1 VATPSAKPVT
11 AIKPVTRPVTK
22 PLTETKPSAK
32 RATKPAVDA
41 QPAPKPVTQPAPKT
55 VSTNAQPAPK
65 PVLANAQT
73 APKPVAD
80 AHPAPQ
86 MPAVAQKAREQLSS
100 SIKQGQQLSVIVV
113 QTWVKAISALPVI
126 DLRTMPGFPSAPE
139 VGDATNYAFDV
150 AADLLSAQ
158 RDFAMQLTSVLVP
171 TKKA

>member
-1 VATPSAKPVT
+1 MATPSAKPVT

-32 RATKPAVDA
+32 RATKPAVD
-41 QPAPKPVTQPAPKT
+41 
-55 VSTNAQPAPK
+55 AQPAPK